1 MATRVPR
8 VGADDARSSADN
20 VGWEPRPR
28 SVTARVTFREEGGDI
43 EFDRLGTLTSP
54 VAIAAFEGW
63 NDAGEAASG
72 VISHLGIAWQ
82 AQPIAAIEPEDF
94 YDFQVTRPVVEITGG
109 QIERL
114 VWPTTRLSVARAGA
128 RASDGDGAEPAAAV
142 EHAARQDAGDE
153 DGETAPGGTGLDKDI
168 ILVHGIEPNMRWRSF
183 TSELLQGLTDLGVE
197 SVILLGALLADAP
210 HTRPVPVS
218 VGASDPKLSASL
230 TAPFSDYKG
239 PTGIL
244 GVVQHALSGAGIPA
258 VSLWASVP
266 HYVATPPN
274 PKATLALLR
283 GVEDILDVPLPLADL
298 ADEARAWERGV
309 DELAQQDSE
318 VAEYVRTLEEAK
330 DATDLP
336 QASGDA
342 IAREFERYLRRRG
355 RRGEPGGI

>member
-1 MATRVPR
+1 M
-8 VGADDARSSADN
+8 
-20 VGWEPRPR
+20 
-28 SVTARVTFREEGGDI
+28 TARVTFREEGGEI
-43 EFDRLGTLTSP
+43 EFDRLGKLTSP

-82 AQPIAAIEPEDF
+82 AQPIAAVEPEDF
-94 YDFQVTRPVVEITGG
+94 YDFQVTRPVVEITEGR
-109 QIERL
+109 IERL
-114 VWPTTRLSVARAGA
+114 VWPTTRLSVARAVPWPQ
-128 RASDGDGAEPAAAV
+128 SDGVSGSAGLESPESRARSLRDADPDRGDPGVGGDPGVSGGPGVSGDNDAAPA
-142 EHAARQDAGDE
+142 
-153 DGETAPGGTGLDKDI
+153 GTGLDRDI

-183 TSELLQGLTDLGVE
+183 TDELVQGLTELGVE

-218 VGASDPKLSASL
+218 VGAADPKLSATV

-244 GVVQHALSGAGIPA
+244 GVVQYALAGAGIPA

-266 HYVATPPN
+266 HYVAQPPN

-283 GVEDILDVPLPLADL
+283 GVEDILDAPLPLADL
-298 ADEARAWERGV
+298 AEEARAWERGV

-318 VAEYVRTLEEAK
+318 VADYVRTLEEAK

>member
-1 MATRVPR
+1 M
-8 VGADDARSSADN
+8 
-20 VGWEPRPR
+20 
-28 SVTARVTFREEGGDI
+28 TAREAFREEGEDI
-43 EFDRLGTLTSP
+43 EFDRLGQLTSP

-82 AQPIAAIEPEDF
+82 AQPIAAVEPEDF
-94 YDFQVTRPVVEITGG
+94 YDFQVTRPVVEITEGR
-109 QIERL
+109 IERL
-114 VWPTTRLSVARAGA
+114 VWPTTRLSVARAVAWPGPAGA
-128 RASDGDGAEPAAAV
+128 AGPTGQKSPQSPESPESPARDADPDGGSPGVSGGPGDGDAV
-142 EHAARQDAGDE
+142 P
-153 DGETAPGGTGLDKDI
+153 TGTGLDRDI

-183 TSELLQGLTDLGVE
+183 TDELVQGLTELGVE

-218 VGASDPKLSASL
+218 VGAADPKLSATV

-244 GVVQHALSGAGIPA
+244 GVVQYALAGAGIPA

-266 HYVATPPN
+266 HYVAQPPN

-283 GVEDILDVPLPLADL
+283 GVEDILDAPLPLADL
-298 ADEARAWERGV
+298 AEEARAWERGV

-318 VAEYVRTLEEAK
+318 VADYVRTLEEAK

-355 RRGEPGGI
+355 RRGEPGGL

>member
-1 MATRVPR
+1 VEWRTR
-8 VGADDARSSADN
+8 ACAARMY
-20 VGWEPRPR
+20 
-28 SVTARVTFREEGGDI
+28 REEGGDI
-43 EFDRLGTLTSP
+43 EFDRLGQLTSP

-94 YDFQVTRPVVEITGG
+94 YDFQVTRPVVEITEGR
-109 QIERL
+109 IERL

-128 RASDGDGAEPAAAV
+128 APAPATATAAANGADPAGPDDAAERDGAAS
-142 EHAARQDAGDE
+142 
-153 DGETAPGGTGLDKDI
+153 GTGLDKDI
-168 ILVHGIEPNMRWRSF
+168 VLVHGIEPNMRWRSF
-183 TSELLQGLTDLGVE
+183 TSELVQGLTDLGVE
-197 SVILLGALLADAP
+197 TVILLGALLADAP

-218 VGASDPKLSASL
+218 VGASDPKLSATV

-244 GVVQHALSGAGIPA
+244 GVVQHALAGAGIPA

-283 GVEDILDVPLPLADL
+283 GVEDILDAPLPLADL
-298 ADEARAWERGV
+298 AEEARAWERGV

-355 RRGEPGGI
+355 RRGEPGGV

>member
-1 MATRVPR
+1 M
-8 VGADDARSSADN
+8 GSD
-20 VGWEPRPR
+20 
-28 SVTARVTFREEGGDI
+28 EGD
-43 EFDRLGTLTSP
+43 
-54 VAIAAFEGW
+54 AIA
-63 NDAGEAASG
+63 
-72 VISHLGIAWQ
+72 V
-82 AQPIAAIEPEDF
+82 P
-94 YDFQVTRPVVEITGG
+94 
-109 QIERL
+109 
-114 VWPTTRLSVARAGA
+114 
-128 RASDGDGAEPAAAV
+128 
-142 EHAARQDAGDE
+142 
-153 DGETAPGGTGLDKDI
+153 GTGLDKDI
-168 ILVHGIEPNMRWRSF
+168 VLVHGIEPNMRWRAF
-183 TSELLQGLTDLGVE
+183 TSELVQGLTELGVE

-218 VGASDPKLSASL
+218 VGASDPKLSANV

-244 GVVQHALSGAGIPA
+244 GVVQHSLAQAGIPA

-283 GVEDILDVPLPLADL
+283 GVEDILDAPLPLADL
-298 ADEARAWERGV
+298 AEEARAWERGV

-355 RRGEPGGI
+355 RRGEPGGL

>member
-1 MATRVPR
+1 M
-8 VGADDARSSADN
+8 
-20 VGWEPRPR
+20 
-28 SVTARVTFREEGGDI
+28 TARLTFREEGGEI
-43 EFDRLGTLTSP
+43 EFDRLGKLTSP

-82 AQPIAAIEPEDF
+82 AQPIAAVEPEDY
-94 YDFQVTRPVVEITGG
+94 YDFQVTRPVVEITEGR
-109 QIERL
+109 IERL
-114 VWPTTRLSVARAGA
+114 VWPTTRLSVARAVAWPESAGVAGSSGPESPESARSLGA
-128 RASDGDGAEPAAAV
+128 AESSARDADPDGGNPGVPGVPGVSGHDDAAPA
-142 EHAARQDAGDE
+142 
-153 DGETAPGGTGLDKDI
+153 GTGLDRDI

-183 TSELLQGLTDLGVE
+183 TDELVEGLTELGVE

-218 VGASDPKLSASL
+218 VGAADPKLSATV

-244 GVVQHALSGAGIPA
+244 GVVQYALVGAGIPA

-266 HYVATPPN
+266 HYVAQPPN

-283 GVEDILDVPLPLADL
+283 GVEDILDAPLPLADL
-298 ADEARAWERGV
+298 AEEARAWERGV

-318 VAEYVRTLEEAK
+318 VADYVRTLEEAK

-355 RRGEPGGI
+355 RRGEPGGF